1 MQKYSMR
8 KLTSGALA
16 LFLIAGFMLV
26 DSSAQKRRRK
36 RRASAPRITNP
47 AIYQPSAND
56 NANTAGDTSTSNENA
71 NGQGNTQ
78 NTKPSSGDPEEM
90 KRTIRSLSSQVD
102 KLTDKLGQMQEEQRS
117 LVDLE
122 RLSRGEQH
130 SAQLHAE
137 MRDVQAKEAEL
148 QARLEDINYA
158 LKPENIERATAGY
171 GSTHPEEVREQRRK
185 QLEAEKQR
193 VQGQLDHLA
202 ASRASLEQ
210 AIAAAESEVDR
221 LRKRLDAADQA
232 AIENAKRKAQ
242 AEASSQS
249 AQPYS
254 SPTPTP
260 GP

>member
-1 MQKYSMR
+1 MAKYSMR
-8 KLTSGALA
+8 KLVGAALA

-56 NANTAGDTSTSNENA
+56 NANPAGDANTSENA
-71 NGQGNTQ
+71 NSQGNTQ
-78 NTKPSSGDPEEM
+78 NTKPSEDPEEM

-102 KLTDKLGQMQEEQRS
+102 KLSDRLGQMQEEQRS

-122 RLSRGEQH
+122 RLSRGEQR

-158 LKPENIERATAGY
+158 LKPENIERATAGV

-185 QLEAEKQR
+185 QLESEKQR

-202 ASRASLEQ
+202 ASHASLEQ

-221 LRKRLDAADQA
+221 LRKKLNAADQA
-232 AIENAKRKAQ
+232 AMENAKRKAQ

-249 AQPYS
+249 SQPYS

-260 GP
+260 NP

>member
-1 MQKYSMR
+1 MAKYSMR
-8 KLTSGALA
+8 KLAGGALA

-36 RRASAPRITNP
+36 RRTSTPRITNP

-56 NANTAGDTSTSNENA
+56 NANTAGDTSNTSQNA
-71 NGQGNTQ
+71 NSQGQN
-78 NTKPSSGDPEEM
+78 KPSEDPEEM

-102 KLTDKLGQMQEEQRS
+102 KLSDKLGQMQEDQRS

-122 RLSRGEQH
+122 RLSRGEQR
-130 SAQLHAE
+130 SAQLHGE

-158 LKPENIERATAGY
+158 LKPENIERATAGV

-185 QLEAEKQR
+185 QLEAEKLR

-221 LRKRLDAADQA
+221 LRKKLDAADQA

-242 AEASSQS
+242 AQASSQS
-249 AQPYS
+249 SQPYS

-260 GP
+260 NP

>member
-1 MQKYSMR
+1 MAKYSTR
-8 KLTSGALA
+8 KLVGAALA

-56 NANTAGDTSTSNENA
+56 NANPAGDANTSENA
-71 NGQGNTQ
+71 NSQGNTQ
-78 NTKPSSGDPEEM
+78 NTKPSEDPEEM

-102 KLTDKLGQMQEEQRS
+102 KLSDRLGQMQEEQRS

-122 RLSRGEQH
+122 RLSRGEQR

-158 LKPENIERATAGY
+158 LKPENIERATAGV

-185 QLEAEKQR
+185 QLESEKQR

-202 ASRASLEQ
+202 ASHASLEQ

-221 LRKRLDAADQA
+221 LRKKLNAADQA

-249 AQPYS
+249 SQPYS

-260 GP
+260 NP

>member
-1 MQKYSMR
+1 MAKYSMR
-8 KLTSGALA
+8 KLVGGALA

-56 NANTAGDTSTSNENA
+56 NANPAGDANTSENA
-71 NGQGNTQ
+71 NSQGNTQ
-78 NTKPSSGDPEEM
+78 NTKPSEDPEEM

-102 KLTDKLGQMQEEQRS
+102 KLSDRLGQMQEEQRS

-185 QLEAEKQR
+185 QLESEKQR

-202 ASRASLEQ
+202 ASHASLEQ

-221 LRKRLDAADQA
+221 LRKKLNAADQA

-249 AQPYS
+249 SQPYS

-260 GP
+260 NP

>member
-1 MQKYSMR
+1 MTKYSMR
-8 KLTSGALA
+8 KLAGGALA
-16 LFLIAGFMLV
+16 LFLVAGFMLV
-26 DSSAQKRRRK
+26 DSNAQKRRRK

-56 NANTAGDTSTSNENA
+56 NANPAGDANTSENA
-71 NGQGNTQ
+71 NSQGNTQ
-78 NTKPSSGDPEEM
+78 NTKPSEDPEEM

-102 KLTDKLGQMQEEQRS
+102 KLSDRLGQMQEEQRS

-122 RLSRGEQH
+122 RLSRGEQR

-158 LKPENIERATAGY
+158 LKPENIERATAGV

-185 QLEAEKQR
+185 QLESEKQR

-210 AIAAAESEVDR
+210 AIAASESEVDR
-221 LRKRLDAADQA
+221 LRKKLDAADQA

-249 AQPYS
+249 SQPYS
-254 SPTPTP
+254 SPKPTP
-260 GP
+260 NP

>member
-1 MQKYSMR
+1 MTKYSMR
-8 KLTSGALA
+8 KLAGGALA

-56 NANTAGDTSTSNENA
+56 NANPAGDANTSENA
-71 NGQGNTQ
+71 NSQGNTQ
-78 NTKPSSGDPEEM
+78 NTKPSEDPEEM

-102 KLTDKLGQMQEEQRS
+102 KLSDRLGQMQEEQRS

-122 RLSRGEQH
+122 RLSRGEQR

-158 LKPENIERATAGY
+158 LKPENIERATAGV

-185 QLEAEKQR
+185 QLESEKQR

-202 ASRASLEQ
+202 ASHASLEQ

-221 LRKRLDAADQA
+221 LRKKLNAADQA

-249 AQPYS
+249 SQPYS

-260 GP
+260 NP

>member
-1 MQKYSMR
+1 MTKYSMR
-8 KLTSGALA
+8 KLAGGALA

-56 NANTAGDTSTSNENA
+56 NTNATGDTSNTNENSNSQA
-71 NGQGNTQ
+71 
-78 NTKPSSGDPEEM
+78 NTKPSGEDPGEM

-122 RLSRGEQH
+122 RLSRGEQR
-130 SAQLHAE
+130 SAQLHGE

-158 LKPENIERATAGY
+158 LKPENIERATAGV

-185 QLEAEKQR
+185 QLESEKQR

-202 ASRASLEQ
+202 ASRANLEQ
-210 AIAAAESEVDR
+210 ASAAADTEVER
-221 LRKRLDAADQA
+221 LRKKLDAADQA

-242 AEASSQS
+242 AEASSRS
-249 AQPYS
+249 SQPYA